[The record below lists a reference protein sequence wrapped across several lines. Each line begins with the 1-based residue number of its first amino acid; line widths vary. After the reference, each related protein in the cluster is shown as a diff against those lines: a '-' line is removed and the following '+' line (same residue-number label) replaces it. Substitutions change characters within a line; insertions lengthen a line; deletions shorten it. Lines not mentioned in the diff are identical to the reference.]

1 LTKEEAGGVIS
12 KNDDTNK
19 TQKRLEAFTQTQD
32 GFALAE
38 LDLKQRGFG
47 DLYGQNQSGWNY
59 KYFDETYTG
68 LIPKAKEDALKIL
81 KDDLNLEK
89 YPLLK
94 PKIQNL
100 IIHLE

>member
-19 TQKRLEAFTQTQD
+19 TQTRLEAFTQTQD

-59 KYFDETYTG
+59 KYFDETYTN
-68 LIPKAKEDALKIL
+68 LIPKAKEEALKIL
-81 KDDLNLEK
+81 KNDLTLSQ
-89 YPLLK
+89 YPRLK
-94 PKIQNL
+94 NQIQNKL
-100 IIHLE
+100 IHLE